1 MRNSTI
7 FEFNLPKGFLDAEGC
22 VYQTGM
28 MRLATGEDEVY
39 VQKHPQ
45 VRQNPAYAMLVMLS
59 RLIDDFGPLSV
70 MTPDMLEQLFLIDL
84 LYLRDFFAQIHQPL
98 DVVSGGKVFGYPLE
112 QLYQEVALIA
122 FYFHW
127 SLDDILSLE
136 HSERSRWVQLISQLR
151 K

>member
-7 FEFNLPKGFLDAEGC
+7 FEFTLPKGFLDAEGSIHQ
-22 VYQTGM
+22 VGM
-28 MRLATGEDEVY
+28 MRLATGEDEIY

-59 RLIDDFGPLSV
+59 RLIDDFGHLSV
-70 MTPDMLEQLFLIDL
+70 VTPEILEQLFLIDL